1 MPGLLA
7 AAAAVPLWLASWS
20 QAAPFDVPPPGPF
33 EPGGTDW
40 ILPAVASL
48 VIVIVIVVAVVVAVV
63 VIRRRR
69 R

>member
-33 EPGGTDW
+33 ESGVTDW

-48 VIVIVIVVAVVVAVV
+48 VIVAAVVVAVAVV

>member
-33 EPGGTDW
+33 ELGGTDW

-48 VIVIVIVVAVVVAVV
+48 VIVAAVVVAVAVV
-63 VIRRRR
+63 VILRRRR
-69 R
+69 

>member
-7 AAAAVPLWLASWS
+7 AAAAVPLWLVSWS
-20 QAAPFDVPPPGPF
+20 HAAPFDVSPPGPF
-33 EPGGTDW
+33 GPGGTDW
-40 ILPAVASL
+40 ILPAVGSL
-48 VIVIVIVVAVVVAVV
+48 VIVVAVVVAVAVV